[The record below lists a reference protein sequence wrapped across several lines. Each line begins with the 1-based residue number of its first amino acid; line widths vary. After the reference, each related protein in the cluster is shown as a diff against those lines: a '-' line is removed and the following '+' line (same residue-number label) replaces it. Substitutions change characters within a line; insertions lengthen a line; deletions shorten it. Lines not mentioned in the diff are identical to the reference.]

1 MRLEGLFCKK
11 FLTPCSIVLDRV
23 ARGPPG
29 VFCLVSFCRLWEVG
43 TSYLAPGIMHRVHG
57 CTACMHVQGSCTFCI
72 MHRQHAHASRA
83 RMRTPHGHAWRACH
97 AQPACTYFLL
107 VKYSTPSAISATMV
121 MKLMGNST
129 NADAAMMSFMMCFL
143 CRLRGPF
150 GPPCDSRLGVC
161 VLSN

>member
-1 MRLEGLFCKK
+1 
-11 FLTPCSIVLDRV
+11 
-23 ARGPPG
+23 
-29 VFCLVSFCRLWEVG
+29 
-43 TSYLAPGIMHRVHG
+43 
-57 CTACMHVQGSCTFCI
+57 

-83 RMRTPHGHAWRACH
+83 RMHLTHAHALHARMRTPHGHAWHACH

-107 VKYSTPSAISATMV
+107 VKYSTPSAINATMV

-143 CRLRGPF
+143 CRLWGPF

-161 VLSN
+161 VLSNQLETIHFQGADFGRTSEGARPLGCGEDVLRTSAARLSLNQDAFKRLELTVVIHAII